1 MPEITQESA
10 SAEYAAETGFF
21 VFMVTNPCFS
31 KHLFYNEARG
41 FCWVEVPAESSSNE
55 VTR

>member
-10 SAEYAAETGFF
+10 SAEYAAETDFF
-21 VFMVTNPCFS
+21 VFVVTNPCFS